1 MGWAPERFPPGLGQ
15 LRECAA
21 SRSSRPRVMPAEA
34 RPRSCAWYSAST
46 HAIDPPVSSAM
57 ATQPLRLPSAGD
69 LQNLKVRQMTP
80 KFLREEA
87 ARFRGMADEHTRE
100 ASKLRLMA
108 MAADYEA
115 RATAAAGFIVAPPME
130 DAAPAEADVHEPDSA
145 AKIVL
150 APRDTGP
157 VARRPVGRP
166 RLRIGT

>member
-1 MGWAPERFPPGLGQ
+1 
-15 LRECAA
+15 
-21 SRSSRPRVMPAEA
+21 
-34 RPRSCAWYSAST
+34 
-46 HAIDPPVSSAM
+46 M

-69 LQNLKVRQMTP
+69 LQNLKERQMTP

-87 ARFRGMADEHTRE
+87 TRFRGMADEHTRE

-115 RATAAAGFIVAPPME
+115 RATAADGFVVAPPIE